1 MTFIIDYYKIYGT
14 AKYDVDVYKEEG
26 VWPKCPVDIK
36 QDTGA
41 YVDSP

>member
-14 AKYDVDVYKEEG
+14 AKYDVDVKEEG